1 MTITKETARKCFGI
15 SSEAPAVKLECPNC
29 RWKGSS
35 RDCEI
40 VAIYDDWGYVCPD
53 CGEVL

>member
-1 MTITKETARKCFGI
+1 MTITKETAKRCFGI

-29 RWKGSS
+29 RWKGSL

-53 CGEVL
+53 CGEIL